1 MWKTVLF
8 LLFSLVAIP
17 LLTYYT
23 DTSPTQLQSSIIDSI
38 LLVYVIAATL
48 CFVVSSITKNYSQV
62 DKLWSII
69 PIVYVWIATVKA
81 GFEPRLILMAS
92 LTTIWGIRL
101 TYNFN
106 RRGGYTLKF
115 WEGEEDYRWAILRA
129 KPEFSA
135 KWKWT
140 AFNLLFISFYQM
152 GLIMLFTF
160 PIIKAVQGTPLG
172 IWDLLLT
179 TLFLGFVLYEYIA
192 DEQQWRY
199 QTEKYRRIEAKEEL
213 TGVYKKGFIDTGL
226 WSKSR
231 HPNYFAEQSI
241 WIIFYL
247 FSVVA
252 TGSYFNWSIAGCILL
267 ILLFQGSANFSE
279 GVSASKYPDYQDYQK
294 KTGKFLPKLR

>member
-38 LLVYVIAATL
+38 LFVYVIAATL

-106 RRGGYTLKF
+106 RRGGYTLRF

-241 WIIFYL
+241 WVIFYL

-294 KTGKFLPKLR
+294 RTGKFFPKLR

>member
-8 LLFSLVAIP
+8 LLFSLIAIP

-48 CFVVSSITKNYSQV
+48 CFIVSSITKNYSQV

-106 RRGGYTLKF
+106 RRGGYTLRF

-241 WIIFYL
+241 WVIFYL

-294 KTGKFLPKLR
+294 RTGKFFPKLR